1 MGDLLLLILLLT
13 HLPVSLQLPKAF
25 DHPLHRPQSFT
36 YHQYNVNPQDSNP
49 DAKEASLPPSLPKE
63 LVVNPTTLEAFDHPV
78 HTPHR
83 HHDDHHHN
91 DDPAAIQ
98 EVTRTRSSHPH
109 PGYPIEVYLQKYLSC
124 LKE

>member
-1 MGDLLLLILLLT
+1 MGDLLLLLLILLLT
-13 HLPVSLQLPKAF
+13 HLPDSFQLPKAF

-63 LVVNPTTLEAFDHPV
+63 LVVNPTLEAFDHPV

-91 DDPAAIQ
+91 DDPAAME

-109 PGYPIEVYLQKYLSC
+109 PGGYPIEVYLQKH
-124 LKE
+124 